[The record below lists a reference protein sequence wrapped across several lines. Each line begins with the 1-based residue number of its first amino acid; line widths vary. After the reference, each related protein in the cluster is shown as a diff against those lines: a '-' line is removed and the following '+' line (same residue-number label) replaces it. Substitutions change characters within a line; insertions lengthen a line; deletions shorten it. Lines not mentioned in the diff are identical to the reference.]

1 MSRFSIAGMQLE
13 VHAKDN
19 VDEICS
25 ELTSLK
31 RRFPWLDMA
40 LAPELASYGAGV
52 KHAQRRGG
60 PAEQAYQAAARE
72 AGLWFIPGSIYETD
86 GADVFNSAP
95 VITPDGEIIA
105 RHRKIYPFLPYEK
118 DVATGSSITVF
129 DVPDVGRFG
138 LSICYD
144 MWFPETTR
152 AMACAG
158 AEVILHPSLTNTIDR
173 DAELAIA
180 RASAATNQ
188 CYFFDINCG
197 PPVGYGRSIVA
208 GPGGE
213 VLHQAGDAKEIIA
226 IDVDLDLVRRIRQEG
241 WNRLGQQLK
250 SFRDTE
256 IDYPIYQER
265 TKAPF
270 LKTLGTLELPGK
282 PKA

>member
-1 MSRFSIAGMQLE
+1 MARFSIAGLQLE
-13 VHAKDN
+13 VHARDN

-25 ELTSLK
+25 ELLSLK

-40 LAPELASYGAGV
+40 LVPELASYGAGV
-52 KHAQRRGG
+52 KHAEPRGG
-60 PAEQAYQAAARE
+60 RAEQAYQAAAKE
-72 AGLWFIPGSIYETD
+72 AGLWFVPGSIYEAD
-86 GADVFNSAP
+86 GATVFNSAP
-95 VITPDGEIIA
+95 VITPEGEIIA

-118 DVATGSSITVF
+118 DVACGNSVTVF
-129 DVPDVGRFG
+129 DVPDVGTFG

-188 CYFFDINCG
+188 CYFFDMNCAA
-197 PPVGYGRSIVA
+197 PVGNGRSIVA

-213 VLHQAGDAKEIIA
+213 VLHQAGEAKEIIA
-226 IDVDLDLVRRIRQEG
+226 IDVDLDLVRRIREDG

-250 SFRDTE
+250 SFRDTDV
-256 IDYPIYQER
+256 DYPLYSDR
-265 TKAPF
+265 KAAPF
-270 LKTLGTLELPGK
+270 LNTLGTLKMPGDT
-282 PKA
+282 